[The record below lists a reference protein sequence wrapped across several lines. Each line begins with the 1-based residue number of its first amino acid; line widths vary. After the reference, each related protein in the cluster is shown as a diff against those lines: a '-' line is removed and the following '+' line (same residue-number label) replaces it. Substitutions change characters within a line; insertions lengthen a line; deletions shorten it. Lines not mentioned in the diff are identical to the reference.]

1 MRTGNARLGN
11 GPGPA
16 FVKADRENQ
25 LVKRSS
31 LILFVSL
38 ALVSCT
44 DSAVAPEPN
53 APTGESP
60 TTDLSSLFYL
70 ALGDSYTIGAS
81 VSENERYPVQLRNGL
96 RATSVNIEVRIIAA
110 SGWTTKELADALD
123 TATDLRPSYDLV
135 SLLIGVNNQYQ
146 GRSLDDFRVEFR
158 GLLERA
164 IELAGSNTGRVFV
177 ISIPDYAYTP
187 FGGGSILISEEIDA
201 FNAAKRSITEEYGIQ
216 YFDIT
221 PISRQGLSEPSLV
234 SGDGLH
240 PSGLQYSRWVD
251 LMDSVV
257 QEMLAQ
263 P

>member
-11 GPGPA
+11 GPCLTFA
-16 FVKADRENQ
+16 RVDREIQ
-25 LVKRSS
+25 HLKVFS
-31 LILFVSL
+31 LILLVSL

-44 DSAVAPEPN
+44 DSAVAPEPY
-53 APTGESP
+53 APTGENPATDSP
-60 TTDLSSLFYL
+60 NLFYL

-81 VSENERYPVQLRNGL
+81 VSENERYPVQLGNWL
-96 RATSVNIEVRIIAA
+96 RASSVNIEVPIIAA
-110 SGWTTKELADALD
+110 SGWTTAELANALD